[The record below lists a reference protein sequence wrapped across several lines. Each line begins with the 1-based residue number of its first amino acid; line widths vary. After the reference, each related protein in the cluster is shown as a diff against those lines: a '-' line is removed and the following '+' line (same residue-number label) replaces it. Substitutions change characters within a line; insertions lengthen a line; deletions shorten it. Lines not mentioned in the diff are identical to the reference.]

1 MLEAGD
7 GLCREDEASGAMFFV
22 ASGRDTVLAQAAGSA
37 IRVRVFGS
45 HTNAGELGLMLG
57 AARSATLEVERVGQ
71 MGQLSR
77 TDWGHPAQQSR
88 DRRRGVRS
96 SRPRPGGAAAVVRAP
111 AGGHA
116 AALFTIEAGGDP
128 ALDGAGWT
136 AQRKDDERRSSRQ
149 REAPFRGS

>member
-1 MLEAGD
+1 MLEPGD
-7 GLCREDEASGAMFFV
+7 RLCREDEASGAMFFV
-22 ASGRDTVLAQAAGSA
+22 ASGRDSVLAQAEGSA
-37 IRVRVFGS
+37 IQVRVFGS

-96 SRPRPGGAAAVVRAP
+96 SRPRPGGAAVVRAA
-111 AGGHA
+111 AGGHV